1 MLASIAFIAL
11 CAAANRI
18 RGGVL
23 DDFLG
28 TANNTGIRVISAG
41 IVGVAAYFLL
51 YPMLIA
57 AIAAVVFFLFHLPGW
72 GAWFD
77 IGTKAPEPDRGQ
89 FLPRMV
95 YQWASGFGD
104 AVADTAAM
112 VARGLYSIIIF
123 VPFAWVNGSPA
134 LTLFAIP
141 YALLWTLCY
150 VIAHRW
156 RIPVHPEISSGALF
170 GLAIVMSA

>member
-1 MLASIAFIAL
+1 MLASIVFIAL

-23 DDFLG
+23 DAVLG
-28 TANNTGIRVISAG
+28 IENNTGIRVLSAG
-41 IVGVAAYFLL
+41 IVAVAAYLLL

-57 AIAAVVFFLFHLPGW
+57 ALAAAVFFLFHLPGW

-77 IGTKAPEPDRGQ
+77 IGTKQPEPGRGQ

-95 YQWASGFGD
+95 YHWASGFGD
-104 AVADTAAM
+104 AFADTAAM

-123 VPFAWVNGSPA
+123 VPFAFIHGSPA

-170 GLAIVMSA
+170 GMAIVMSA